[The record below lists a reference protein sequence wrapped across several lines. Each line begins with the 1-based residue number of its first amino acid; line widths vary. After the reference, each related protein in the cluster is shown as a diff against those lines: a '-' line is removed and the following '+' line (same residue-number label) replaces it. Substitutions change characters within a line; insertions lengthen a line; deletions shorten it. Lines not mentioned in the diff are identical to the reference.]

1 MANMVNGNLIHTH
14 IFSGIWCSSIKH
26 QKKTAKATKVCI
38 RPKDMTQQAIL
49 SYDINAN
56 NWFRKKQK
64 TIIDG

>member
-1 MANMVNGNLIHTH
+1 MFLHLAP
-14 IFSGIWCSSIKH
+14 
-26 QKKTAKATKVCI
+26 KKNNPAKATKVCI

-64 TIIDG
+64 KLS